1 MSNTSIDPAPP
12 PTRWATAVSTVVPPE
27 PTRAASPG
35 LISYWLRDGEFCLGD
50 EFISATIER
59 WARRR
64 DIDAQAV
71 LAALEDQRSR
81 ATVAWSPAAISVA
94 EDPVSW
100 DELRAAR
107 DTACCPVPRWMIGS
121 RTGRQV
127 YTFKDCDDSL
137 RCPDHAHRR
146 VARVVSEARRVWLGR
161 EVIYWALVEDDGKVI
176 NRVRSTRRPGRKA
189 ATTWYVKRR
198 GRRGWIEV
206 TWVHLWATEDLA
218 GPRTTKPPLSWEPL
232 LPEEALERL
241 ADALRL
247 PGVAGISPKWAA
259 EADQAADQSEED
271 GRDDER
277 DEDDESDGPE
287 PFLSLPAPMPENQE
301 EVWALTRK
309 IAKAKWGVDLSPEYA
324 PVDVV
329 SVAEV
334 VEAIIFAMKAFR
346 VKRDLERK
354 RAAGSVSRVPKGEL
368 REVSVTSSP

>member
-1 MSNTSIDPAPP
+1 MSITSIDPAPP
-12 PTRWATAVSTVVPPE
+12 PTRWATAVSTVAPPE

-35 LISYWLRDGEFCLGD
+35 LISNWLRDGEFCLGD
-50 EFISATIER
+50 EFTPAAVER

-81 ATVAWSPAAISVA
+81 TADAWSPAAISVA

-100 DELRAAR
+100 DELRATR
-107 DTACCPVPRWMIGS
+107 DNACCPVPRWRIGARS
-121 RTGRQV
+121 GRQV

-137 RCPDHAHRR
+137 RCPKHAHRR
-146 VARVVSEARRVWLGR
+146 VERVLSEARRAWLGR

-189 ATTWYVKRR
+189 ATTWYVKRP
-198 GRRGWIEV
+198 GRSGWREV

-247 PGVAGISPKWAA
+247 PGVAGISPCWAA
-259 EADQAADQSEED
+259 KGDKAADQSGED
-271 GRDDER
+271 GRDGEP
-277 DEDDESDGPE
+277 DEDDDSGGPE
-287 PFLSLPAPMPENQE
+287 PFLSLPASMPENQE
-301 EVWALTRK
+301 EVWALTRR

-324 PVDVV
+324 PVDLV

-334 VEAIIFAMKAFR
+334 VEAIIFATKAFR
-346 VKRDLERK
+346 MKRDLERK
-354 RAAGSVSRVPKGEL
+354 EAARSVSRVPKGESC
-368 REVSVTSSP
+368 EASVTSSP